1 MNLKS
6 NLIFTL
12 YTIYGI
18 LLKGEP
24 GTSGCV
30 RARCM
35 CVCALCLC
43 VCVCVCCLR
52 AHVAGQQQGR
62 VKRQN
67 AQKGAELSLSQGLS
81 SSRVR
86 AFFSPCPYVR

>member
-24 GTSGCV
+24 GTSACV
-30 RARCM
+30 RARCIR
-35 CVCALCLC
+35 VCALYICVCTC
-43 VCVCVCCLR
+43 VCVCVCVCVLFTRVLQASGR
-52 AHVAGQQQGR
+52 AG
-62 VKRQN
+62 
-67 AQKGAELSLSQGLS
+67 
-81 SSRVR
+81 
-86 AFFSPCPYVR
+86 